1 MYDDV
6 DDIELK
12 FQKFDSSR
20 KFEIWHLNTKLLFQ
34 YEQQELTCYA
44 KG

>member
-1 MYDDV
+1 MNDDV

-12 FQKFDSSR
+12 FRKFDSTW
-20 KFEIWHLNTKLLFQ
+20 KLEIWNLNTKLLFQ